1 MLMAVRIHPPKGRQ
15 PAEHALNSLP
25 PMRSRRSRSRPLF
38 FLAAA
43 LATAAV
49 ACRLTFHLL
58 GSHVDSNGVLREP
71 FALLPISALL
81 LLASATTAAG
91 AWVVQRRQP

>member
-1 MLMAVRIHPPKGRQ
+1 MVAVPKGWQ
-15 PAEHALNSLP
+15 PAETGFTALP
-25 PMRSRRSRSRPLF
+25 RMRSRRSRSRPLF
-38 FLAAA
+38 LLAAA

-49 ACRLTFHLL
+49 ACRLTFHVI

-91 AWVVQRRQP
+91 AWVVHRRQP